1 MGGGM
6 SYILTFPTQL
16 QNSHPSQ
23 DSLWSQKTDLMQNI
37 KPIQILKRR
46 VIEQNIRPM
55 KVLNRR
61 VSEPP
66 SQLRNLL
73 RMTPFSKP

>member
-1 MGGGM
+1 M
-6 SYILTFPTQL
+6 SYILTFPTKL

-37 KPIQILKRR
+37 QPIQFLKRR
-46 VIEQNIRPM
+46 VIEQNIRPK

-61 VSEPP
+61 VSEPL

-73 RMTPFSKP
+73 WMILFSKP